1 MLCMTA
7 RGFYAILFV
16 MAKDFSQGKIWKN
29 IISQS
34 IPLIMAQFVLLAYNV
49 VDRIYIGHLGTGD
62 SMALTGIGL
71 VFPITTL
78 IAAFTFLYGTGGSAL
93 FSISRGEGNE
103 ERAEKIMGNTFTM
116 LLCTSFVLLASCYIF
131 RRPIM
136 YAFGASDDSYI
147 FADAYLRIYLLG
159 TVFCM
164 ISSGLNGF
172 INAQGYPKIG
182 MLTTMIGAVLNIAL
196 DPIFIFGLGMG
207 VSGAALATIISQ
219 FVSCVW
225 VLRFLTGKKAQLD
238 LKGSCMKL
246 DYSLAKRIVTLGFA
260 GFVMQATNCLV
271 QVACNSTLS
280 IYGGDLYVGIM
291 TVVNSVREILSLPV
305 LGLTSGAQPV
315 IGFNYGARQLGRVKE
330 AISFMSKLG
339 MAYTLVA
346 WLVVLLIPHLLMSV
360 FTDQAEM
367 IETGAVA
374 LKLYFFGFFFM
385 SFQFAGQATFTAVG
399 DAKHAIFFSL
409 FRKAVIVAPLTVL
422 LPRLGLGVNGVYIAE
437 PVSNAIGGLAC
448 FLTMYFTI
456 YKKLD

>member
-1 MLCMTA
+1 
-7 RGFYAILFV
+7 

-49 VDRIYIGHLGTGD
+49 VDRIYIGHLGAGD

-71 VFPITTL
+71 VFPISTL
-78 IAAFTFLYGTGGSAL
+78 IAAFTFLYGTGGNAI
-93 FSISRGEGNE
+93 FSISRGEGNK

-116 LLCTSFVLLASCYIF
+116 LLCTSFVLLAACYMF

-147 FADAYLRIYLLG
+147 YANEYLRIYLLG

-172 INAQGYPKIG
+172 INAQGYPKTG
-182 MLTTMIGAVLNIAL
+182 MLTTVIGAVLNIAL
-196 DPIFIFGLGMG
+196 DPVFIFGLNMG
-207 VSGAALATIISQ
+207 VSGAALATVISQ
-219 FVSCVW
+219 FVSCIW
-225 VLRFLTGKKAQLD
+225 VLRFLTGRKVQLQ
-238 LKGSCMKL
+238 LKPSCMRL
-246 DYSLAKRIVTLGFA
+246 DYSLSKRIVTLGFA

-271 QVACNSTLS
+271 QVACNSMLS

-291 TVVNSVREILSLPV
+291 TVINSVREILSLPV
-305 LGLTSGAQPV
+305 MGLTSGAQPV
-315 IGFNYGARQLGRVKE
+315 IGFNYGAHELGRVKE
-330 AISFMSKLG
+330 AIRFMSKLG
-339 MAYTLVA
+339 MAYTLAA
-346 WLVVLLIPHLLMSV
+346 WLIVLLIPHLLMSV
-360 FTDQAEM
+360 FTDQTEM
-367 IETGAVA
+367 IETGAAA

-409 FRKAVIVAPLTVL
+409 FRKAVIVTPLTVL
-422 LPRLGLGVNGVYIAE
+422 LPQLGFGVNGVYIAE
-437 PVSNAIGGLAC
+437 PVSNGIGGLAC

-456 YKKLD
+456 YKKLISKDSL